1 MSKPRSG
8 ISAGSTTDPDE
19 IDRFDALAESWW
31 DPDGPMRPLH
41 RLNPARLS
49 YIREQLSTTT
59 GTDRRNLT
67 PLTGLRVLD
76 VGCGCGLVAEPLAR
90 MGAKVT
96 AIDPSQRNIEV
107 ARRHAEAQAVTI
119 DYRPID
125 TEALLCCEVDGTHPR
140 FDAVTCL
147 EVIEHSADPERL
159 VGDLAELLTPG
170 GTLLLSTLNRTA
182 KSFAQAIVAAEYL
195 LGWLPRGTHDWRRF
209 MPPSEVAA
217 LMRRHRL
224 LVRDVTGFG
233 LDPETNEFRLSRD
246 RGVNY
251 IMTADK
257 I

>member
-49 YIREQLSTTT
+49 YIRDRLSPAASA
-59 GTDRRNLT
+59 DRRNLS
-67 PLTGLRVLD
+67 PLTGLGILD

-90 MGAKVT
+90 MGARVT

-107 ARRHAEAQAVTI
+107 ARRHAEAQALTI

-125 TEALLCCEVDGTHPR
+125 TEALLRGEAGGDHPR

-159 VGDLAELLTPG
+159 VGDLAELLAPG
-170 GTLLLSTLNRTA
+170 GTLVLSTLNRTV
-182 KSFAQAIVAAEYL
+182 KSFAQAIVSAEYI

-217 LMRRHRL
+217 LMRRYDL
-224 LVRDVTGFG
+224 QVRDVTGFG
-233 LDPETNEFRLSRD
+233 LDAKTNEFHLSRD
-246 RGVNY
+246 RSVNY
-251 IMTADK
+251 IMTAEK